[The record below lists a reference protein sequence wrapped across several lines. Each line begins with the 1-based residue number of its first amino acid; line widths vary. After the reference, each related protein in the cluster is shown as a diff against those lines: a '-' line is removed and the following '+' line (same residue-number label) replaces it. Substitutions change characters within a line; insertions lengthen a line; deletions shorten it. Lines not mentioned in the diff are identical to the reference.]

1 LEKEQRSPMRK
12 LGKMIRL
19 SLNLP
24 KKYRLNLHLVKR
36 RGASVDSPVL
46 PSLESIKHT
55 KKGSKISR
63 YFRHIFE
70 HKSIK
75 RIFGTNIALLVVATT
90 FLPQQ
95 SNLADSQADPTVI
108 TTQTQVLTTQKG
120 IQYPLENIKITQG
133 FKFYH
138 PGIDLDGV
146 TGDIVR
152 PIMAGVV
159 EAIDFSKI
167 GYGNAILI
175 NHGNGITSL
184 YAHLS
189 KILVRKDQ
197 EVNTNTIIGLVG
209 ATGHAYGDHLHLE
222 TRQNGV
228 AFNPLSILPN

>member
-1 LEKEQRSPMRK
+1 
-12 LGKMIRL
+12 MIRY

-36 RGASVDSPVL
+36 RGASVDNPVF
-46 PSLESIKHT
+46 PSLEYIRRT

-63 YFRHIFE
+63 YFRYIFE

-75 RIFGTNIALLVVATT
+75 KIFGTNIALLLIATT
-90 FLPQQ
+90 FLPEQ
-95 SNLADSQADPTVI
+95 SSLATSQPDPTVI
-108 TTQTQVLTTQKG
+108 ITQTQILTTQKG
-120 IQYPLENIKITQG
+120 IQYPLEKVRLTQG

-159 EAIDFSKI
+159 EAVDYSKF
-167 GYGNAILI
+167 GYGNAILL
-175 NHGNGITSL
+175 NHGNGTTSL

-189 KILVRKDQ
+189 KIFVKKDQ
-197 EVNTNTIIGLVG
+197 EVDLNTTIGLVG
-209 ATGHAYGDHLHLE
+209 ATGRAYGDHLHLE
-222 TRQNGV
+222 TRQNSV
-228 AFNPLSILPN
+228 AFNPLTILPN